1 MNCSQTNQAFNQ
13 YNMEMCNSEGTTQ
26 TAAAQRSLHTE
37 ATGEPLQLNR
47 SLLCTDKQQFPESP
61 SPPLSEF
68 TWGLGA
74 SAHAGDRGQS
84 KCVSTNTRNT
94 RWTKTSPKTAL
105 DSETFKLLGCRITPE
120 CTHILYWYLWM
131 RAWSM
136 HMVRSCT
143 HAHACQCSYFHA
155 VVDTLYANEI

>member
-47 SLLCTDKQQFPESP
+47 SLHCTDKQQFPESP

-68 TWGLGA
+68 T
-74 SAHAGDRGQS
+74 
-84 KCVSTNTRNT
+84 
-94 RWTKTSPKTAL
+94 
-105 DSETFKLLGCRITPE
+105 
-120 CTHILYWYLWM
+120 
-131 RAWSM
+131 
-136 HMVRSCT
+136 
-143 HAHACQCSYFHA
+143 
-155 VVDTLYANEI
+155 